1 MITANNVKKP
11 LMSASQTSPAGGGV
25 DTQSL
30 ETGVITQVM
39 GGESSGPVREEDL
52 RNRFLS
58 FEPIFDHRGHV
69 VARELV
75 LRGSKTEGLPSELA
89 HMNED
94 MLLTG
99 LYSLTQDA
107 LTGEQP
113 LFVQISRDVLFS
125 NVLSEL
131 AQPNLIWVLKR
142 PDDETRQRARS
153 LSQSGNMKFCLDI
166 DAPNNSEADWA
177 YQRFIQSTV
186 PVAPAGSKAIVRN
199 IHHESQL
206 TPWGEGAWF
215 MGEFFTGPRL
225 DDSAGP
231 DNSLRLELVTVAMRQ
246 PLSSLVQ
253 FVRLNPGL
261 ESQLIRIA
269 GSIAGGLSR
278 PADSSGHA
286 MIMLGRQRSQ
296 RVATLTALSGTPAT
310 ADNRLFAKIALS
322 RAMLMGKLAHAGSMA
337 DLAPLAFETGL
348 LSTLPV
354 ALSISVNNLHRRLGL
369 NSEVARTLAGQDTP
383 LKPLLYLAHAG
394 ERNDTEQLAAL
405 ARELDLSLETV
416 SAAQLEALV
425 TAEDMDSRL
434 I

>member
-1 MITANNVKKP
+1 MIMANNPKKP
-11 LMSASQTSPAGGGV
+11 SMSASQTSPAGGGV

-30 ETGVITQVM
+30 DAGVVTQVI
-39 GGESSGPVREEDL
+39 GGESTGPVREEDL

-58 FEPIFDHRGHV
+58 FEPIFDHQGHV

-75 LRGSKTEGLPSELA
+75 LRGHQPDGLRSELA
-89 HMNED
+89 RMNED

-99 LYSLTQDA
+99 LYSLTQDG

-113 LFVQISRDVLFS
+113 LFVQISPDVLFS
-125 NVLSEL
+125 DVLEQFS
-131 AQPNLIWVLKR
+131 QSNLIWVLKR
-142 PDDETRQRARS
+142 PDSNSRQRARE
-153 LSQSGNMKFCLDI
+153 LARSQGMKFCLDT
-166 DAPNNSEADWA
+166 DAPNNSESGWD
-177 YQRFIQSTV
+177 YQRFMQSSLA
-186 PVAPAGSKAIVRN
+186 VAPAGSQPIVRN

-225 DDSAGP
+225 DDTTGP
-231 DNSLRLELVTVAMRQ
+231 DNGLRLELVTVAMRQ

-296 RVATLTALSGTPAT
+296 RVAILTALTGTPTT

-322 RAMLMGKLAHAGSMA
+322 RAMLMGKLAHAGTLA

-369 NSEVARTLAGQDTP
+369 NPQVAKTLAGHDTP
-383 LKPLLYLAHAG
+383 LRPLLHLAHAG
-394 ERNDTEQLAAL
+394 ERNDTVRLATL
-405 ARELDLSLETV
+405 SNELGLPLETV

>member
-1 MITANNVKKP
+1 MILANNLKKTH
-11 LMSASQTSPAGGGV
+11 MSASQTSPAGGGV

-30 ETGVITQVM
+30 ETGVVTQVI
-39 GGESSGPVREEDL
+39 GGESTGPVREEDL

-58 FEPIFDHRGHV
+58 FEPIFDHQGHV

-75 LRGSKTEGLPSELA
+75 LRGYKTDGLPGELA
-89 HMNED
+89 RMNED

-99 LYSLTQDA
+99 LYSLTQDG

-125 NVLSEL
+125 EVLNDL
-131 AQPNLIWVLKR
+131 IQPNLIWVLKR
-142 PDDETRQRARS
+142 PDADARQRART
-153 LSQSGNMKFCLDI
+153 LAQSTEMKFCLDT
-166 DAPNNSEADWA
+166 DAPNSSETDWA
-177 YQRFIQSTV
+177 YQRFIQSSLA
-186 PVAPAGSKAIVRN
+186 VAPAGSQPIIRN
-199 IHHESQL
+199 IHHESQI

-231 DNSLRLELVTVAMRQ
+231 DNGLRLELVTVAMRQ

-269 GSIAGGLSR
+269 NSIAGGLSR

-296 RVATLTALSGTPAT
+296 RVAIMTALSGTPAT

-322 RAMLMGKLAHAGSMA
+322 RAMLMGKLAHAGFLA

-369 NSEVARTLAGQDTP
+369 NNLVAKTLAGHDTP
-383 LKPLLYLAHAG
+383 LRPLLLLAHSG
-394 ERNDTEQLAAL
+394 ERNDTIRLAAL
-405 ARELDLSLETV
+405 AAELGLPLETV

>member
-1 MITANNVKKP
+1 MITANNLKKTS
-11 LMSASQTSPAGGGV
+11 MSASQSSPAGGGI

-30 ETGVITQVM
+30 ETGVVTQVM
-39 GGESSGPVREEDL
+39 GGESTGPVREEDL

-58 FEPIFDHRGHV
+58 FEPIFDHQGHV

-75 LRGSKTEGLPSELA
+75 LRGYKTDGLPSELA

-99 LYSLTQDA
+99 LYSLTQDG

-113 LFVQISRDVLFS
+113 LLVQVSRDVLFS
-125 NVLSEL
+125 NVLNDLS
-131 AQPNLIWVLKR
+131 QPNLIWVLKR
-142 PDDETRQRARS
+142 PDADTRQRARS
-153 LSQSGNMKFCLDI
+153 LSQSGNMKFCLDT
-166 DAPNNSEADWA
+166 DAPNSSETDWA
-177 YQRFIQSTV
+177 YQRFIQSSLA
-186 PVAPAGSKAIVRN
+186 VAPAGSQPIVRN

-231 DNSLRLELVTVAMRQ
+231 DNGLRLELVTVAMRQ
-246 PLSSLVQ
+246 TLSSLVQ

-296 RVATLTALSGTPAT
+296 RVAILTALSGTPAT

-322 RAMLMGKLAHAGSMA
+322 RAMLMGKLAHTGADT

-354 ALSISVNNLHRRLGL
+354 ALSISVNNLHRRLSL
-369 NSEVARTLAGQDTP
+369 NPLVAKTLAGHETP
-383 LKPLLYLAHAG
+383 LRPLLHLAHAC
-394 ERNDTEQLAAL
+394 ERNDTERMTSL
-405 ARELDLSLETV
+405 ARELDLPLESI
-416 SAAQLEALV
+416 SAAQMEALV

>member
-1 MITANNVKKP
+1 MILPNKINTD
-11 LMSASQTSPAGGGV
+11 LMSDSQTRPYGGGV

-30 ETGVITQVM
+30 ESEVVTQVI

-58 FEPIFDHRGHV
+58 FEPIFDHQGHV

-75 LRGSKTEGLPSELA
+75 LRGNKADSLPSELA

-99 LYSLTQDA
+99 LYSLTQDG

-113 LFVQISRDVLFS
+113 LFVHISREVLFS
-125 NVLSEL
+125 DVLDQL
-131 AQPNLIWVLKR
+131 AQPNLVWILKR
-142 PDDETRQRARS
+142 PDAEARQRARE
-153 LSQSGNMKFCLDI
+153 LAQSTELKFCLDT
-166 DAPNNSEADWA
+166 DAPDNSETDWA
-177 YQRFIQSTV
+177 FQRFIQSARAA
-186 PVAPAGSKAIVRN
+186 APAGSQPIIRN
-199 IHHESQL
+199 IHRESQL

-231 DNSLRLELVTVAMRQ
+231 DNGLRLELVTVAMRQ
-246 PLSSLVQ
+246 TLSSLVQ

-296 RVATLTALSGTPAT
+296 RVAILTALSGTPAT

-322 RAMLMGKLAHAGSMA
+322 RALLMGKLAHSGSLA
-337 DLAPLAFETGL
+337 DHAPLAFETGL

-369 NSEVARTLAGQDTP
+369 DNLVAKTLAGHDTP
-383 LKPLLYLAHAG
+383 LRPLLQLAHAG
-394 ERNDTEQLAAL
+394 ERNDSERLAVL
-405 ARELDLSLETV
+405 AKELDLSLETV
-416 SAAQLEALV
+416 SSAQLEALV

>member
-1 MITANNVKKP
+1 MILPDKTNMDYMNT
-11 LMSASQTSPAGGGV
+11 SQISPYGGGV

-30 ETGVITQVM
+30 ESEVVTQVI

-58 FEPIFDHRGHV
+58 FEPIFDHQGHV

-75 LRGSKTEGLPSELA
+75 LRGQKTESLPSELA

-99 LYSLTQDA
+99 LYSLTQDG

-113 LFVQISRDVLFS
+113 LFVQVSREVVFSDVL
-125 NVLSEL
+125 EQL
-131 AQPNLIWVLKR
+131 AQPNLVWILKR
-142 PDDETRQRARS
+142 PDAETCQRARELAHS
-153 LSQSGNMKFCLDI
+153 SGLKFCLDT
-166 DAPNNSEADWA
+166 DTPDNREVDWA
-177 YQRFIQSTV
+177 FQRFIQSAHV
-186 PVAPAGSKAIVRN
+186 VAPAGSQPIVRN
-199 IHHESQL
+199 IHRESQL
-206 TPWGEGAWF
+206 TPWGDGAWF

-225 DDSAGP
+225 DDSTGP
-231 DNSLRLELVTVAMRQ
+231 DNGLRLELVTVAMRQ

-253 FVRLNPGL
+253 FVHLNPGL
-261 ESQLIRIA
+261 ESQLLRIA

-278 PADSSGHA
+278 SADSSGHA
-286 MIMLGRQRSQ
+286 LIMLGRQRSQ
-296 RVATLTALSGTPAT
+296 RITILTALSGTPAT

-322 RAMLMGKLAHAGSMA
+322 RALIMGKLAYGGKLSEWSHH
-337 DLAPLAFETGL
+337 AFEIGL

-369 NSEVARTLAGQDTP
+369 SSQVAKTLAGHDTP
-383 LKPLLYLAHAG
+383 LRPLLQLAHAC
-394 ERNDTEQLAAL
+394 ERNDTEHMTNL
-405 ARELDLSLETV
+405 ARELDLSLESI
-416 SAAQLEALV
+416 SAAQMEALV